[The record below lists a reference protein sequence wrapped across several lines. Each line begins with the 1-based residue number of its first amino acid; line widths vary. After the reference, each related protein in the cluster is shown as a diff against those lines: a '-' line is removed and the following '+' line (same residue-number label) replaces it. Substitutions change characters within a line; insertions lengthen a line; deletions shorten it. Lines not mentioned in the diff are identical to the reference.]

1 MESRAYAG
9 GIADIVNQ
17 QAHRPHCIGGQG
29 FAHDHRRVTIGT
41 VAAATNPIRLFVTH
55 TWEESEDY
63 GRVFEYLE
71 SPGTFYYR
79 NTSLPG
85 VARQGGAEAEREE
98 LRRQIAPSEVVV
110 FVPGAW
116 RRDPDLV
123 LFQLNFAKAAGR
135 PIVAMEQFGSN
146 GDLPRPIAAL
156 ADEIS
161 AWNERD
167 LIDAL
172 RRRARNVQTSRW
184 ETIEF
189 KLD

>member
-1 MESRAYAG
+1 
-9 GIADIVNQ
+9 
-17 QAHRPHCIGGQG
+17 
-29 FAHDHRRVTIGT
+29 
-41 VAAATNPIRLFVTH
+41 VAAATDPIRLFVTH

-85 VARQGGAEAEREE
+85 VRRPGGAEAEREE
-98 LRRQIAPSEVVV
+98 LRRQIAPSEVVLV
-110 FVPGAW
+110 VPAAW
-116 RRDPDLV
+116 RRDSELV

-135 PIVAMEQFGSN
+135 PIVAMEHFGST
-146 GDLPRPIAAL
+146 GDLPASIAAL

-161 AWNERD
+161 AWNARN

-172 RRRARNVQTSRW
+172 RRRARNEQPSRW